1 MEDGAVVS
9 LIRVPVCVCRC
20 RWVRQSGV
28 RFRVRGRERARIESE
43 MAGIAR
49 DSREVWY
56 RVFVVLLRY
65 VLLVQSV

>member
-1 MEDGAVVS
+1 M
-9 LIRVPVCVCRC
+9 
-20 RWVRQSGV
+20 RQSGV